1 MKAKRNALENVLEPF
16 KSVLTIG
23 SMELTI
29 NIFCQTSWQ
38 SWNIL
43 KPSLQFT
50 YFIKHPDNLET
61 LWNQAYNLHIL
72 SNILTILKHS
82 ETKQADEPQLA
93 DCMKSMTPTGPYRD
107 QFWPSCWSQM
117 ILKYWIFESVH
128 VLWLQPCPENSF
140 LCYGKTAPAMSRKY
154 WVSARANMHQQ
165 HNFWNV
171 KLLEK
176 EDISVKHRE
185 FKYASSPLFSSCGQ
199 PNLDFLPILPFPSST
214 SL

>member
-1 MKAKRNALENVLEPF
+1 
-16 KSVLTIG
+16 
-23 SMELTI
+23 MELTI

-38 SWNIL
+38 SWNTL

-61 LWNQAYNLHIL
+61 LWNQASGWAAEIVWRAWCRQALTVTSSGQAAEAKWSWNIESLNQFTCYGFNHVQKIL
-72 SNILTILKHS
+72 
-82 ETKQADEPQLA
+82 
-93 DCMKSMTPTGPYRD
+93 
-107 QFWPSCWSQM
+107 
-117 ILKYWIFESVH
+117 
-128 VLWLQPCPENSF
+128 SF

-199 PNLDFLPILPFPSST
+199 SNLDFLPILPFPSST